1 MRRPAA
7 WHIWSQGPE
16 VRTAAIIAGGQ
27 ATRLG
32 GLDKWALAVG
42 GKRIIDRQ
50 LSVLRHVAEHILIVT
65 NDPHPFRGSGLRV
78 CADLIPGAGPLSG
91 VYTALVRAPT
101 EHTVVVAC
109 DLPFLTTSFL
119 RHLVTRVGRTDA
131 AVPRTAAGPQPLC
144 AVYARSCIGPIRSRL
159 ERGAFQ
165 VSALEQAI
173 RVTHIDAPEI
183 APFDPHDTL
192 FLNVNTPGDHRRAR
206 ALTDNAPST
215 LIIDT
220 SKRAS

>member
-1 MRRPAA
+1 M
-7 WHIWSQGPE
+7 W
-16 VRTAAIIAGGQ
+16 TAAIIAGGQ
-27 ATRLG
+27 AKRLG
-32 GLDKWALAVG
+32 RLDKWALNVG
-42 GKRIIDRQ
+42 GQRIIDRQ
-50 LSVLRHVAEHILIVT
+50 LAVLGGVAEHILVVSS
-65 NDPHPFRGSGLRV
+65 DPHRFRSLGLRA

-206 ALTDNAPST
+206 ALTDEAPRLSSSTPRNAPH
-215 LIIDT
+215 DT
-220 SKRAS
+220 AASDPAS